1 MSITIEGCVTLIP
14 CDGVSMTIKQRL
26 LEASIPGWQALVGSR
41 IQLNG
46 IFGSSA
52 WYVDSV
58 IDSNNPAFD
67 IACAMSALAPSL
79 TSITILGPGAC
90 GEEITSTNCCAII
103 VSCTTGQTLNVAL
116 GEENSTDYN
125 NWDNL
130 VGHLI
135 TIDDVNYPGDWQVDG
150 ICCMNIG
157 DGCDNNSE
165 CALGGVSIPFGDVS
179 DEGTGACTFN
189 GYKITNCQTKVSYN
203 TDPET
208 STNLFAYLG
217 SVITIEEETGCWTV
231 VGPSERVLD
240 NITATLIAGY
250 DDCLCCLGPEPV
262 KYTRV
267 IPKPDRKFYQV
278 TQGQCDINAN
288 VKFAEGYYRLFKTL
302 KHGIA
307 NACDNINLN
316 KLWIKKNLSDLAVL
330 NDPTACVTPEPV
342 VPIICP
348 EPKGNPYV
356 PPETVMYYY
365 TVFSPFTCN
374 GVCLSGT
381 PTGSSCL
388 PFFLE
393 LDYDLFTSIPIL
405 DVTFFGFNYN
415 GAQVW
420 AYAPFITP
428 CEPINAPCTSG
439 SYPTVTG
446 ITSSNIS
453 YTNIPAVE
461 GVNPCLALFG
471 G

>member
-1 MSITIEGCVTLIP
+1 MAITIEGCVTLVP

-58 IDSNNPAFD
+58 IDSNDPGYGPSCFMA
-67 IACAMSALAPSL
+67 ALAPAIN
-79 TSITILGPGAC
+79 TITVIGPGQC

-130 VGHLI
+130 AGHLI
-135 TIDDVNYPGDWQVDG
+135 TIDDVNYPGNWQVDG
-150 ICCMNIG
+150 ICCMNTG
-157 DGCDNNSE
+157 DECDNNSE
-165 CALGGVSIPFGDVS
+165 CALGGVSIPFEDVS
-179 DEGTGACTFN
+179 DEGTRACATN
-189 GYKITNCQTKVSYN
+189 IYRLTNCQTKLSIH
-203 TDPET
+203 TDT
-208 STNLFAYLG
+208 DLYAYLDSVISIVEFPGCWSVSTGSG
-217 SVITIEEETGCWTV
+217 SVTDV
-231 VGPSERVLD
+231 
-240 NITATLIAGY
+240 TLIAGY

-278 TQGQCDINAN
+278 TQGQCDITAN
-288 VKFAEGYYRLFKTL
+288 IRFAEGYYRLFKTL

-342 VPIICP
+342 VPTVCP
-348 EPKGNPYV
+348 EPSGNPFV
-356 PPETVMYYY
+356 PPEPPSRTYDFVIDPDGVCGLCLNGDLGKPCPPFNVTLGFDLLSFIDPDSTY
-365 TVFSPFTCN
+365 VFSN
-374 GVCLSGT
+374 
-381 PTGSSCL
+381 
-388 PFFLE
+388 E
-393 LDYDLFTSIPIL
+393 LGCVSTLGIYI
-405 DVTFFGFNYN
+405 
-415 GAQVW
+415 
-420 AYAPFITP
+420 
-428 CEPINAPCTSG
+428 TSG
-439 SYPTVTG
+439 YNPAYPT
-446 ITSSNIS
+446 
-453 YTNIPAVE
+453 YTLTKLNNAGVE
-461 GVNPCLALFG
+461 PGSPCDFCAS
-471 G
+471 